1 MLVPHTPGSK
11 RFTGRAVLGAAFSA
25 VLTAASGA
33 EPGAAAASGDYKAH
47 VAPLVERFCV
57 ECHGANDPEAGL
69 SLAGLTPAVKTP
81 VEIDVWKLVLDRLD
95 SGQMPPIDAAQPSR
109 EDRGRAMAWM
119 KSALRAAGERIDEL
133 KPLASSRGNRVD
145 HDELF
150 STKGNGPAITPG
162 RVWRVS
168 DRAYMDSM
176 KRIVTT
182 FNLSGNLIAGD
193 NPRIRCPW
201 SQPEAWDFG
210 DFSSAHRLTEAETEL
225 HVVNCSMIA
234 RELRQKRSLPALEGA
249 VAAGQSPPPEAIE
262 AAVREAFT
270 RLLRREAGAADVE
283 RYGGFLTTG
292 LGAED
297 PSAGEMFIVA
307 VLSHPDVLYRVERP
321 GEGATAI
328 EEPRQLARSLALT
341 LTDREPDEELR
352 RVVEAGGLRTAA
364 DVRVQVQRILD
375 DGSIAKPRIT
385 QFFREY
391 FDYTP
396 VGSIFKD
403 TKTSREHR
411 IIAINCGQGFSQVI
425 PDTDALVAWAVAA
438 DRQVLRTLLTTPKVF
453 VLSQAVHAR
462 NQDRERKEVAKKK
475 DAERAAKEGKPF
487 NADDPKYAPTSV
499 LPGNQWMQWTRQVYG
514 FMTTDEWRRTGE
526 YIQNVPSGFV
536 IPYPPTGIRLT
547 EDMFEAAEPEP
558 INAPPGQRM
567 GMLTQPA
574 WLISQS
580 GNFDNHPIHRGRW
593 IREKLLGGVIPDVPI
608 TVNAMLP
615 NEPHHSLRER
625 MRVTREEYCWNCHR
639 LMDPLGLPFE
649 QYDHYGRFRTAE
661 VVEDATATAATRAK
675 NLEHPAVMRTIPFET
690 TGAIEASGDP
700 SIDGPVKDPFEL
712 IEKLARS
719 KRVEQVFVRHVFRF
733 FLGRNETL
741 ADGPAI
747 QAAHKAYVDSDG
759 SLKAL
764 LVSLLSSEPFICR
777 TGAGPADTDR
787 GPAAP
792 ASAGNQP
799 AAAAVR

>member
-1 MLVPHTPGSK
+1 
-11 RFTGRAVLGAAFSA
+11 
-25 VLTAASGA
+25 
-33 EPGAAAASGDYKAH
+33 
-47 VAPLVERFCV
+47 
-57 ECHGANDPEAGL
+57 
-69 SLAGLTPAVKTP
+69 
-81 VEIDVWKLVLDRLD
+81 
-95 SGQMPPIDAAQPSR
+95 
-109 EDRGRAMAWM
+109 
-119 KSALRAAGERIDEL
+119 
-133 KPLASSRGNRVD
+133 
-145 HDELF
+145 
-150 STKGNGPAITPG
+150 
-162 RVWRVS
+162 
-168 DRAYMDSM
+168 
-176 KRIVTT
+176 
-182 FNLSGNLIAGD
+182 
-193 NPRIRCPW
+193 
-201 SQPEAWDFG
+201 
-210 DFSSAHRLTEAETEL
+210 
-225 HVVNCSMIA
+225 
-234 RELRQKRSLPALEGA
+234 
-249 VAAGQSPPPEAIE
+249 
-262 AAVREAFT
+262 
-270 RLLRREAGAADVE
+270 
-283 RYGGFLTTG
+283 
-292 LGAED
+292 
-297 PSAGEMFIVA
+297 
-307 VLSHPDVLYRVERP
+307 VLYRVERP

-514 FMTTDEWRRTGE
+514 FMTTDEWRRTEE
-526 YIQNVPSGFV
+526 YIKNVPSGFV

-661 VVEDATATAATRAK
+661 VVYDDGQVK
-675 NLEHPAVMRTIPFET
+675 RTVPFDT

-733 FLGRNETL
+733 FLGRN
-741 ADGPAI
+741 
-747 QAAHKAYVDSDG
+747 
-759 SLKAL
+759 
-764 LVSLLSSEPFICR
+764 
-777 TGAGPADTDR
+777 GAGPADTDR